1 MSTLLDLVLDAHGGL
16 QRWQDARTIHAEGSI
31 GGLLWSLRGQEGIL
45 ATTDATV
52 DVQQQR
58 LVFDGFTGPALR
70 GLFTPGRVAVE
81 RQDGEVVAERS
92 APRDAFAGHGPNTP
106 WDRLHALYFAG
117 YALWNYLTAPYLLT
131 RPGVVVEELEPW
143 RDGDGDGDADADRRR
158 LRARF
163 PQGLATH
170 STEQVF
176 HYDTDGLLR
185 RHDYAPDVLGG
196 APAAHFCERHV
207 QVSGLVFPTHRF
219 VVPVGQDGHAA
230 SEPILITIDLTDVSV
245 T

>member
-1 MSTLLDLVLDAHGGL
+1 MGVLLDLVLDAHGGL

-45 ATTDATV
+45 ARTDATI

-70 GLFTPGRVAVE
+70 GLFTPDRVAVE
-81 RQDGEVVAERS
+81 RQDGEVVAERR
-92 APRDAFAGHGPNTP
+92 APRDAFAGHGPDTP

-143 RDGDGDGDADADRRR
+143 REAGEQRRR
-158 LRARF
+158 LRVKF
-163 PQGLATH
+163 PQSLATH
-170 STEQVF
+170 STQQVF
-176 HYDTDGLLR
+176 HYDTAGLLR

-196 APAAHFCERHV
+196 TPAAHFSDRHV
-207 QVSGLVFPTHRF
+207 QASGLVFPTHRF
-219 VVPVGQDGHAA
+219 VVPVEKDGHVA
-230 SEPILITIDLTDVSV
+230 SGPVLIAIDLTQISVS
-245 T
+245 